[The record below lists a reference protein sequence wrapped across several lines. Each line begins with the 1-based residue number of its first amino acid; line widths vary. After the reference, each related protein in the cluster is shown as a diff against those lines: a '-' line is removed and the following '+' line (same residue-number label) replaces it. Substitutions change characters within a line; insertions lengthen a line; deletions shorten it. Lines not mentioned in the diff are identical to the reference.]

1 MFSVSSCYKKG
12 IFWCFKQIGGQLGEE
27 DYYIVYRPI
36 VVYCDEK
43 GNALEELLVS
53 DKYGTHVI
61 NPEVPQ
67 YSSKHGDNFNHKREW
82 ARYGDKLPYNYY
94 PRGRI
99 EVKNGRIKIFAS
111 SVIVGSEEYKEA
123 VCRAFYYNPDR
134 KDIIWIADDSERY
147 SYVSEEWQ
155 GEKK

>member
-12 IFWCFKQIGGQLGEE
+12 IFWCFKQIGWQLGEE

-67 YSSKHGDNFNHKREW
+67 YSSTNMVTISIIN
-82 ARYGDKLPYNYY
+82 
-94 PRGRI
+94 
-99 EVKNGRIKIFAS
+99 VNGRDM
-111 SVIVGSEEYKEA
+111 VIS
-123 VCRAFYYNPDR
+123 FL
-134 KDIIWIADDSERY
+134 IIIIPEG
-147 SYVSEEWQ
+147 VSR
-155 GEKK
+155 